1 VRICDSGN
9 IAIAALAAVGLVIT
23 QLFFVFF
30 LGSLSAGIQA
40 IRLNYVEFFI
50 KFFEGGGTD
59 FSPLRYER
67 KYSVA
72 NK

>member
-1 VRICDSGN
+1 VI
-9 IAIAALAAVGLVIT
+9 IAILAAVALVVV

-40 IRLNYVEFFI
+40 MRLNYVEFFL

-59 FSPLRYER
+59 FTPLSYER
-67 KYSVA
+67 KYSVTTR
-72 NK
+72 